1 MVCKHD
7 IRTVHVMTSPSLYK
21 HMVCKYAMMKIHV
34 NPMVDTNITL
44 KIQKSENS
52 KIQSCGELEN
62 RPLVLTIPNL

>member
-7 IRTVHVMTSPSLYK
+7 IEKVHVMTSPSLYK
-21 HMVCKYAMMKIHV
+21 HVVCKDIMVRIHV
-34 NPMVDTNITL
+34 NPMVNTNITL